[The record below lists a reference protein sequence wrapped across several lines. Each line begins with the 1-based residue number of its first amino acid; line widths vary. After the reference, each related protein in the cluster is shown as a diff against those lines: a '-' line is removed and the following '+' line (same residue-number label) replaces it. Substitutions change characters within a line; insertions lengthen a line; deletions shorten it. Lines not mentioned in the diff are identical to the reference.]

1 MSLSAWKP
9 SIVLSSALLLAASLS
24 LAAQP
29 AAATPAVGKQAP
41 QFTGVDS
48 YGKSISLADFRGKTA
63 VLEWT
68 NHDCPYVR
76 RHYGAGNMQALQK
89 ETTKEGVVWI
99 SIVSSAPGR
108 EGHVVAQEANDL
120 TKRRGA
126 APSFVVLDPKG
137 AIGQQY
143 RARTTPHMYVV
154 DPAGKLAYMGAIDD
168 NPWGD
173 NATGARNFVRLA
185 VAAVKAGKPVAQAAT
200 RPYGCSVKYA
210 Y

>member
-1 MSLSAWKP
+1 M
-9 SIVLSSALLLAASLS
+9 
-24 LAAQP
+24 
-29 AAATPAVGKQAP
+29 AAAPASAAPAVGKQAP

-48 YGKSISLADFRGKTA
+48 YGKSISLADFRGKTV

-76 RHYGAGNMQALQK
+76 RHYGAGNMQGLQK
-89 ETTKEGVVWI
+89 EATKEGVVWI
-99 SIVSSAPGR
+99 SVVSSAPGR
-108 EGHVVAQEANDL
+108 EGHVVAREANDL

-137 AIGQQY
+137 TIGQRY

-154 DPAGKLAYMGAIDD
+154 NPAGKLAYMGAIDD

-173 NATGARNFVRLA
+173 NAAGAKNFVRLA
-185 VAAVKAGKPVAQAAT
+185 VAAVKAGKQVAQAST